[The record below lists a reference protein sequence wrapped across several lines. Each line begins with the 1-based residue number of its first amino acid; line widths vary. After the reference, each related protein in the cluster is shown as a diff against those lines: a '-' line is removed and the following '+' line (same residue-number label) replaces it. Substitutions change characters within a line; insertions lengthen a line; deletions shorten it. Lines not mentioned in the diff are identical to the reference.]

1 MEEKKLLLLLLLV
14 APLVSQGCCQH
25 WSYGL
30 NPGGERVTDSLSDTL
45 DNVTR
50 SFPKGYTSCSLF
62 GCADVSPHPEIYR
75 LRVLLVSDIYNFEY
89 TFPFK
94 KLPRS

>member
-1 MEEKKLLLLLLLV
+1 EMQYSLSILY
-14 APLVSQGCCQH
+14 SIGCCQH

-45 DNVTR
+45 DNVSTL
-50 SFPKGYTSCSLF
+50 PIHNMEIDTSCSLF

-89 TFPFK
+89 TFPFM